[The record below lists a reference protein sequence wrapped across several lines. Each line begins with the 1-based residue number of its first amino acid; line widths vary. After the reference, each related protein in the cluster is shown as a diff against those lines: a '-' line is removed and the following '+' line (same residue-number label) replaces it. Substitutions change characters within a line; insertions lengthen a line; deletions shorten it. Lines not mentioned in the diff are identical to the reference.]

1 MQSSS
6 SAVDVGAGKSNEG
19 NICTS
24 SASFSTAEGIQ
35 DIPAAVIDVTS
46 SSNTKTPFAG
56 SRTMQS
62 SI

>member
-6 SAVDVGAGKSNEG
+6 LAEDVGAGKSNEG

-24 SASFSTAEGIQ
+24 SAPCSTAEGIQ
-35 DIPAAVIDVTS
+35 DIPAAVIDANS